1 MKFNHSNIEFYKND
15 FLNIDFNKFNKKYD
29 LILSDIAPNTTGHK
43 STDHLMICSY
53 VYDIIDI
60 LNIIANKNSSFVT
73 KIWKGFE
80 EFYDLGLL
88 NGKVNTHMHLAQP
101 EGCSPIV
108 SAWNEKSP
116 QIIPVKPNT
125 VAHSLAI
132 GNPADG
138 IYALKLIKESD
149 GSAIAVPESEISE
162 GIKLL
167 AETEGIFTETA
178 GGVVIS
184 SLQNLVKEKRIKKSE
199 SVIAFITGN
208 GLKTQEVV
216 ESVVN
221 PIEISP
227 TFSEIENIYRKLT

>member
-1 MKFNHSNIEFYKND
+1 MRPYYAEGSKTLGFEAAEQFGWQT
-15 FLNIDFNKFNKKYD
+15 
-29 LILSDIAPNTTGHK
+29 P
-43 STDHLMICSY
+43 DHAVVPAASGALY
-53 VYDIIDI
+53 
-60 LNIIANKNSSFVT
+60 T

-138 IYALKLIKESD
+138 MYALKLIKESA

-184 SLQNLVKEKRIKKSE
+184 GLRKLVRDGRIKPDDCT
-199 SVIAFITGN
+199 VVYITGN
-208 GLKTQEVV
+208 GYKTHQVV
-216 ESVVN
+216 EDVVN
-221 PIEISP
+221 PIEIAPSIDAFEEALA
-227 TFSEIENIYRKLT
+227 TRVGV

>member
-1 MKFNHSNIEFYKND
+1 MRPYYAEGSKTLGFEAAEQFGWQT
-15 FLNIDFNKFNKKYD
+15 
-29 LILSDIAPNTTGHK
+29 P
-43 STDHLMICSY
+43 DHAVVPAASGALY
-53 VYDIIDI
+53 
-60 LNIIANKNSSFVT
+60 T

-227 TFSEIENIYRKLT
+227 TFSEFENIYSKLT